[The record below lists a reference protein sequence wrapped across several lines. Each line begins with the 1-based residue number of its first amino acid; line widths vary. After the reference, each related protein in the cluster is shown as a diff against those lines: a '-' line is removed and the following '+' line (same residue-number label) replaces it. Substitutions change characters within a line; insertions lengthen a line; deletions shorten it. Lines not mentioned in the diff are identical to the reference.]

1 MQRTGEGRV
10 VEVTLTRELAPRQY
24 VTEIVGPNRVPT
36 GLFFAPSAVAT
47 HLANEQRLLKRC
59 LYRKPTKGR

>member
-1 MQRTGEGRV
+1 MQRTSEGRV

-24 VTEIVGPNRVPT
+24 VTETVSPNRVPT
-36 GLFFAPSAVAT
+36 GLFFAPSAVAA
-47 HLANEQRLLKRC
+47 HLTNEQRLLKRC